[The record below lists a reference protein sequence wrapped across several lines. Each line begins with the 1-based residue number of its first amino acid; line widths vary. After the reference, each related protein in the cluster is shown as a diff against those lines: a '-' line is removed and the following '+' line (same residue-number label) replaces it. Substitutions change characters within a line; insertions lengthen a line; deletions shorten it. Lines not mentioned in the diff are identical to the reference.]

1 CAQAAAGSPPRNCV
15 TVARLPPGQSAAP
28 GVVAA
33 ITVCGTCRVE
43 PQAVAARLHTRV
55 GQLLSS
61 ESVARDIRSVYE
73 LGPFDNVLA
82 RRQGVPNGGVLL
94 EIEVRERPTLNHVR
108 FTGNV
113 RVKKDDLKEVI
124 TLQPHRAV
132 QHHQLASSKEAIRK
146 LYRDKGYFLADVS
159 TRVTPKPQGGF
170 AFSPESSS
178 ILSGGP
184 PAATTSVAEA
194 SPRRGRTCPVEDIT
208 FHMQEGSPVRIEA
221 VDFLGARRIHPDALR
236 KVMRTKENHPLGLLA
251 GWGKYVPEEL
261 AVDLQRVEFLYHSR
275 GFIKVRVGR
284 PRVSLAPDRGRL
296 RIHIGLQE
304 GEQHFLGT
312 VTMDGDLLVSEK
324 RQAERARSEGRV
336 AFVRGDLLRLVSLG
350 QGDVFN
356 RPKFAQDVNRIVDR
370 YRDEGY
376 AYVNVDPRLAV
387 DDETKHVDVALH
399 VEAGP
404 RVWFERIDIR
414 GNGKTVED
422 VIRRELRVY
431 EGELYSETLLR
442 LSERRL
448 RRLGFFKE
456 VRFAKKPG
464 SADEKMVL
472 EIEVE
477 EKSTVRAQVG
487 GSWGTGGEGF
497 VFQGQFGFD
506 NLLGRGQ
513 TLSGQLQLSKFRQT
527 FDGRFAEPYIG
538 LLGQRPVSLSV
549 AAHHHSS
556 LMQSFERRSTG
567 GSLTAGYP
575 IGAGLA
581 PVSQRWFKSA
591 LGTARDYIPDWEN
604 LQLLLRYRTE
614 RVKTEQPEVL
624 TRLYDLH
631 LGEPQHTTS
640 LTPMLRLDQR
650 NNRLDPTR
658 GYLMQVHSEFAFG
671 ELGGLGWAALENA
684 VAKPE
689 DPDDVLVPARAV
701 RFIGTGAAVRLYYDF
716 DDWFIWKHWVLKLN
730 LQLGWLHP
738 LDGPLLSENYALGGP
753 NTLRGYA
760 FRSVSPV
767 RLAVPLSPDEPL
779 HDFRVGGTKR
789 LLGNLELEF
798 PIVAPIGLR
807 SVVFFDFGNAYA
819 PGENLF
825 YAGQSS
831 LSTYRNSAFDPA
843 RDLPLG
849 LYASAGFGFRW
860 MTPFG
865 LLRFEFGFPLPA
877 RPAGT
882 PGKRE
887 GDGPVQFTFSVGPS
901 F

>member
-1 CAQAAAGSPPRNCV
+1 MHGLEKTWVALALLFSLCAQAAADNPPRNCV
-15 TVARLPPGQSAAP
+15 TVARLPPGQPAAP
-28 GVVAA
+28 EVVAA
-33 ITVCGTCRVE
+33 ITVCGACRVE
-43 PQAVAARLHTRV
+43 PQAVAARLHTQL
-55 GQLLSS
+55 GQPLSPA
-61 ESVARDIRSVYE
+61 SVAQDVRSVYS

-82 RRQGVPNGGVLL
+82 RRRNAPNGGVLL
-94 EIEVRERPTLNHVR
+94 EFAVRERPTLNRVR

-124 TLQPHRAV
+124 TLQPHRAI
-132 QHHQLASSKEAIRK
+132 QHHQLAASKEAVRK
-146 LYRDKGYFLADVS
+146 LYRDKGYFLAEVS
-159 TRVTPKPQGGF
+159 TRVTPKPQNGDG
-170 AFSPESSS
+170 
-178 ILSGGP
+178 
-184 PAATTSVAEA
+184 TSRKR
-194 SPRRGRTCPVEDIT
+194 SRTCPVEDIT

-221 VDFLGARRIHPDALR
+221 VDFLGARHIRPDALR
-236 KVMRTKENHPLGLLA
+236 KVMRTKENHPLGLLT

-261 AVDLQRVEFLYHSR
+261 TVDLQRVAFLYHSR

-284 PRVSLAPDRGRL
+284 PRVSLAPDRRRL
-296 RIHIGLQE
+296 RVHIGLQE
-304 GEQHFLGT
+304 GDQHFLGS
-312 VTMDGDLLVSEK
+312 VTMDGDLLVGN
-324 RQAERARSEGRV
+324 RQQEEQARSEDQV
-336 AFVRGDLLRLVSLG
+336 AFARDDLLRLVSLG

-376 AYVNVDPRLAV
+376 AYVNVDSQLAI
-387 DDETKHVDVALH
+387 DDETKHVDVALR
-399 VEAGP
+399 VESGP

-414 GNGKTVED
+414 GNGKTVEE

-448 RRLGFFKE
+448 RQLGFFKE

-464 SADEKMVL
+464 SADDKMVL

-527 FDGRFAEPYIG
+527 FDGRFTEPYIG

-581 PVSQRWFKSA
+581 PISQRWFKSA
-591 LGTARDYIPDWEN
+591 LGTSRDYIPDWEN

-624 TRLYDLH
+624 TRLYDLR

-640 LTPMLRLDQR
+640 LTPVLRLDQR

-684 VAKPE
+684 VAKPS

-716 DDWFIWKHWVLKLN
+716 DDWFIWKHWVVKLN

-767 RLAVPLSPDEPL
+767 QLAVPLSPDEPL
-779 HDFRVGGTKR
+779 RDFRVGGTKR
-789 LLGNLELEF
+789 LLGNVELEF
-798 PIVAPIGLR
+798 PIVALIGLR

-831 LSTYRNSAFDPA
+831 LTTYRNSPFDPA

-865 LLRFEFGFPLPA
+865 LLRFELGFPLPA

-887 GDGPVQFTFSVGPS
+887 GDDPVHFTFSVGPS